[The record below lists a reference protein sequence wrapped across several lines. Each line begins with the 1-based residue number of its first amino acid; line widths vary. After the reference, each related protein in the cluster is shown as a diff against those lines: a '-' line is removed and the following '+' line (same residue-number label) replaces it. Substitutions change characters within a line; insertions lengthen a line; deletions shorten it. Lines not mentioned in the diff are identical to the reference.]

1 MYRYSITESPNGY
14 VVYVNLIT
22 SSAGHYLSRQ
32 PYLINMIKEVL
43 ATTQLRGSVVS
54 IEHDMGRVIGNTDIV
69 STSEKDVIFYAQP
82 YKKTVFS
89 RYVKNHSQLPS
100 KNLTIILERDE
111 AGNYELIDTWIGP
124 CSPPFPGDKNETSKS
139 KTYWETHALVLD
151 TQSIQSKTLTKVC
164 PY

>member
-1 MYRYSITESPNGY
+1 MYRYSITESPKGY
-14 VVYVNLIT
+14 EVYVNLIT
-22 SSAGHYLSRQ
+22 SSAGRYISRQ

-43 ATTQLRGSVVS
+43 VPMKLTGAEIS

-69 STSEKDVIFYAQP
+69 ATGEKDVIFYAQP

-100 KNLTIILERDE
+100 KTLTILLVQDE
-111 AGNYELIDTWIGP
+111 NGDYELTDTWIGP
-124 CSPPFPGDKNETSKS
+124 CSPPFPGDKKETSRSKS
-139 KTYWETHALVLD
+139 YWETHALVLD
-151 TQSIQSKTLTKVC
+151 TQTIQSKTLTKVC